1 MANKVTLEQVKK
13 VLGYKDNSKDE
24 AIEALIPLVY
34 QILENYVGWT
44 ELTVIKMIQ
53 YNIEH
58 RPGISSE
65 SLSRHSINF
74 FNDYPPT
81 ITRGVGRKL

>member
-74 FNDYPPT
+74 FND
-81 ITRGVGRKL
+81 